1 MRFNAEFVQNVAILG
16 GLGEPILSTFG
27 TNHCKKSGCL
37 KTGQRLDL
45 GMGLGV
51 P

>member
-16 GLGEPILSTFG
+16 GFGEPLLSTFG
-27 TNHCKKSGCL
+27 TNRCKKSGWL
-37 KTGQRLDL
+37 KTGQQLDL
-45 GMGLGV
+45 RMELGV